1 MLSGKRILAV
11 EDEALIAV
19 MLEDMLSDLGVV
31 TVGPAGTVTS
41 ALALAQSE
49 TFDAAILDVNLR
61 GERIDPVAAV
71 LAERAIPFVFVTG
84 YGEVRIDG
92 QPHAPVIDKPYTQ
105 DKLAK
110 ALSQI
115 LKGNGASAPLQRAGE

>member
-1 MLSGKRILAV
+1 MLTGKRILAV

-19 MLEDMLSDLGVV
+19 MLEDMLSDMGVV

-41 ALALAQSE
+41 ALALARSE

-61 GERIDPVAAV
+61 GERIDPVAAI
-71 LAERAIPFVFVTG
+71 LAERSIPFVFVTG
-84 YGEVRIDG
+84 YGEVKIDG

-105 DKLAK
+105 EKLAR
-110 ALSQI
+110 ALFQI
-115 LKGNGASAPLQRAGE
+115 LKGNGTSSPLPQAGE

>member
-1 MLSGKRILAV
+1 MLNGKRILAV

-41 ALALAQSE
+41 ALELARSE
-49 TFDAAILDVNLR
+49 VFDAAILDVNLR
-61 GERIDPVAAV
+61 GERIDPVAA
-71 LAERAIPFVFVTG
+71 LLTERAIPFIFVTG

-92 QPHAPVIDKPYTQ
+92 QSHAPVIDKPYTQ

-115 LKGNGASAPLQRAGE
+115 LNGTGDSSTRSSVGE

>member
-19 MLEDMLSDLGVV
+19 LLEDMLSELGVV
-31 TVGPAGTVTS
+31 TVGPAGTVSS
-41 ALALAQSE
+41 ALALAKSE

-61 GERIDPVAAV
+61 GERIDPVAAF

-84 YGEVRIDG
+84 YGEVSIEG
-92 QPHAPVIDKPYTQ
+92 QPRAPVIDKPYTQ

-115 LKGNGASAPLQRAGE
+115 IGIRPASAPAAAVTK